1 MIMKSLVIIKIKVK
15 IMKIKFMET
24 NSQRKSVKLK
34 KETRPSQSMLNAKVN
49 ADNFDDG
56 YLLNTDK
63 MSIELIH

>member
-1 MIMKSLVIIKIKVK
+1 
-15 IMKIKFMET
+15 MKIKFMET

>member
-1 MIMKSLVIIKIKVK
+1 MKSLVIIKIKVK